1 MARKPSMGRQK
12 IEIKRINC
20 EASRQVTFSKRRAGL
35 FKKASEL
42 CTLCGAETAILVFS
56 PAGKVFS
63 FGHPGV
69 ESIVERFLTDND
81 LSPETGAAALP
92 LVDAHRGA
100 SVRELNRQYTEVL
113 NQLEAEKKRAE
124 AIQKSTVEAAKQGEP
139 WWEADI
145 EEMGMLELQQLKIS
159 MEELK
164 KNMTKRAD
172 ELMAKAAV
180 TSPFLSINSMG
191 MMDRFAAARPNPNL
205 NNASSI
211 VPYGHGYGLSFGRGL
226 F

>member
-42 CTLCGAETAILVFS
+42 CTLCGAETAIFVFS

-63 FGHPGV
+63 FGHPTV
-69 ESIVERFLTDND
+69 ESIVERFLAKND
-81 LSPETGAAALP
+81 PRPEVVALP
-92 LVDAHRGA
+92 LLNAYCGTNLY
-100 SVRELNRQYTEVL
+100 ELNRQYSEAL
-113 NQLEAEKKRAE
+113 NQLETEKKRAE
-124 AIQKSTVEAAKQGEP
+124 ALHKSSIEAKKGEP
-139 WWEADI
+139 WCEAPI
-145 EEMGMLELQQLKIS
+145 EDMGLLQLRQLKMS

-164 KNMTKRAD
+164 KKMVKRAD
-172 ELMAKAAV
+172 ELVANESKV
-180 TSPFLSINSMG
+180 TSPFLAINSMRAV
-191 MMDRFAAARPNPNL
+191 DRFAAARDTPYP
-205 NNASSI
+205 NNASLMT
-211 VPYGHGYGLSFGRGL
+211 PYGHGYGFSLGRGL

>member
-1 MARKPSMGRQK
+1 MVRKPSMGRQK

-42 CTLCGAETAILVFS
+42 CTLCGAEIAVLVFS

-69 ESIVERFLTDND
+69 ESIVERFLTENIN
-81 LSPETGAAALP
+81 LPPEAAALP
-92 LVDAHRGA
+92 LVDAHRGT
-100 SVRELNRQYTEVL
+100 SVRVLNQQYTEVL
-113 NQLEAEKKRAE
+113 NLLETEKKRAE
-124 AIQKSTVEAAKQGEP
+124 TLYQSTPEAKQGEP
-139 WWEADI
+139 WWEAPI
-145 EEMGMLELQQLKIS
+145 ENMGLPELQQLKIF

-164 KNMTKRAD
+164 KNMKKRID
-172 ELMAKAAV
+172 ELVATV
-180 TSPFLSINSMG
+180 TFPFLSINSMG
-191 MMDRFAAARPNPNL
+191 EVESFAAARATPNPN
-205 NNASSI
+205 NSSSI
-211 VPYGHGYGLSFGRGL
+211 IPYGDGYGFSFGRGL